1 MTTLPNMKLPD
12 LLTQYLRKDRAPN
25 PGSEKT
31 YEPIQP
37 GNGKKDFHPIQP
49 KGGSARTWPFMLVFV
64 ALAAVFALH
73 EFVRDSEPFKIASSF
88 VKENQSIREDLGEI
102 KDIYPWFPSS
112 FKSAG
117 DTIRVRLTLRIEG
130 KNGTGKAFFTLVYVR
145 NSWQVTTAAY
155 ENRQGKLITLT
166 TGDVR
171 EKPLPAPY
179 VGSGKMSLG
188 HNFYRKNDFQQA
200 VTAYSQAIAEDPNNS
215 AAYYWRGRAY
225 YRLNLPQQAEADF
238 KKTVALN
245 SRHAEAYN
253 WLGWLAERNGR
264 YDECVVHLTKA
275 VDLKADNAWGY
286 YHRGRCNYQQGRRK
300 EARQDA
306 EQACR
311 LGYEQACKVARQLP

>member
-1 MTTLPNMKLPD
+1 MVGIIIIS
-12 LLTQYLRKDRAPN
+12 LL
-25 PGSEKT
+25 
-31 YEPIQP
+31 
-37 GNGKKDFHPIQP
+37 
-49 KGGSARTWPFMLVFV
+49 
-64 ALAAVFALH
+64 FALG
-73 EFVRDSEPFKIASSF
+73 EFIKDSEPFKLAAAL
-88 VKENQSIREDLGEI
+88 VKGNPLIREDLGEI

-112 FKSAG
+112 FKAAG

-130 KNGTGKAFFTLVYVR
+130 KNGTGKAFFSLVYVL
-145 NSWQVTTAAY
+145 NSWQITTAAY
-155 ENRQGKLITLT
+155 ENRQGRLSALT
-166 TGDVR
+166 TGGTR
-171 EKPLPAPY
+171 EVPLPAPHA
-179 VGSGKMSLG
+179 GSGKMSLG
-188 HNFYRKNDFQQA
+188 HNFFRKNDFQQA

-264 YDECVVHLTKA
+264 YDDCVGHLTKA
-275 VDLKADNAWGY
+275 IALKADNAWGH
-286 YHRGRCNYQQGRRK
+286 YHRGRCNYRQGKRK

-306 EQACR
+306 DQACR

>member
-1 MTTLPNMKLPD
+1 MTTMPNMKLPD
-12 LLTQYLRKDRAPN
+12 ILGQFRKKDPAA
-25 PGSEKT
+25 GSGTGKS
-31 YEPIQP
+31 YEPITP
-37 GNGKKDFHPIQP
+37 GRGEKPHDPVRP
-49 KGGSARTWPFMLVFV
+49 KGGGRRTWPFMVGIIIISLLF
-64 ALAAVFALH
+64 AVG
-73 EFVRDSEPFKIASSF
+73 EFIKDSEPFKLAAAL
-88 VKENQSIREDLGEI
+88 VKENPSIREDLGEI

-117 DTIRVRLTLRIEG
+117 DTLRVRLTLRIDG
-130 KNGTGKAFFTLVYVR
+130 KNGKGKAFFTLVYVR

-179 VGSGKMSLG
+179 AGSGKMSLG

-225 YRLNLPQQAEADF
+225 YRLNLLQQAEADF

-306 EQACR
+306 AQACR